1 MLLRIHVLGPML
13 LEGSKVLT
21 EGQLHGRQGRVV
33 LAMLAV
39 EHRRAVSPDEIAEE
53 LWPREMPAAW
63 PGAVKVLVS
72 KVRSA
77 IGRALGDGGHGR
89 ANLVVAVQGGYRFV
103 LPPGT
108 SVDLEVA
115 AAAVHRAETLIAKGN
130 LEAGGAEAL
139 TASMIASRPFLPG
152 ADGPWA
158 TMTRDRAGDIRIR
171 ALECLARLWLVKGDA
186 GQAARDAEAI
196 LRLDPFRE
204 SALRLAIEAHVT
216 AGDRPVAAHAYRRS
230 RELLAKELGIEPSP
244 ETEEM
249 ARRLGL
255 PA

>member
-21 EGQLHGRQGRVV
+21 EDQLHGRQGRVV

-63 PGAVKVLVS
+63 PG
-72 KVRSA
+72 
-77 IGRALGDGGHGR
+77 
-89 ANLVVAVQGGYRFV
+89 VVAVQGGYRFV

-115 AAAVHRAETLIAKGN
+115 AAAVHRAETLIAKGD
-130 LEAGGAEAL
+130 LVAGGAEAL

-171 ALECLARLWLVKGDA
+171 ALESLARLWLVKGDA

-244 ETEEM
+244 ETEEI